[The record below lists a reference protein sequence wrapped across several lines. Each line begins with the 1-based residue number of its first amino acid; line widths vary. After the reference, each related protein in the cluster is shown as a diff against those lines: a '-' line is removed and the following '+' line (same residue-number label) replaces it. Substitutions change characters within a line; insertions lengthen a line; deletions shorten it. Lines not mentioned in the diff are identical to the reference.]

1 MDVHEVQKILLSH
14 FDEFPED
21 VKLAVDFMLK
31 NLDSFCCKKMR
42 DIWQGIKQR
51 CFNPN
56 NKSYWNYGGRGITMF
71 PAWVEDFQAF
81 YDYVSQLEHFSDDGY
96 TLDRINNN
104 GNYEPNNLRW
114 ADKNTQDRNRRTSV
128 IVEHQ
133 GVKMCLKD
141 FAKVSGVNYV
151 TLRSRYRRGQD
162 LFNSVKE
169 TQPLPL
175 VEYDG
180 ELITLKEAAKRTGLK
195 YNTLWHRF
203 IKGVR
208 GEELFAP
215 PHSGKVYK

>member
-1 MDVHEVQKILLSH
+1 MDVNEAQKILLSH
-14 FDEFPED
+14 FNEFPED
-21 VKLAVDFMLK
+21 VKLAVDFML
-31 NLDSFCCKKMR
+31 NSLDSFCRKKMR

-56 NKSYWNYGGRGITMF
+56 NTSSANYGGRGITMF
-71 PAWVEDFQAF
+71 PAWVDDFQAF
-81 YDYVSQLEHFSDDGY
+81 YDYVSKLEHFSDEGY

-114 ADKNTQDRNRRTSV
+114 ADKDTQDRNRRTSV
-128 IVEHQ
+128 IVEYQ

-141 FAKVSGVNYV
+141 SAKASGVNYF
-151 TLRSRYRRGQD
+151 TLRNRYQRGQN
-162 LFNSVKE
+162 LFNSVRE
-169 TQPLPL
+169 VQPLPL

-195 YNTLWHRF
+195 YNTLRYRF

-215 PHSGKVYK
+215 LHSGKAYK